1 MGAVYHIK
9 PNEKKKKKTVA
20 IILISGSR
28 LLPSSKH
35 RVTDC
40 IKVAAM
46 NPARKEE
53 EENHG
58 KTKSPR

>member
-1 MGAVYHIK
+1 M
-9 PNEKKKKKTVA
+9 KKKKAVA